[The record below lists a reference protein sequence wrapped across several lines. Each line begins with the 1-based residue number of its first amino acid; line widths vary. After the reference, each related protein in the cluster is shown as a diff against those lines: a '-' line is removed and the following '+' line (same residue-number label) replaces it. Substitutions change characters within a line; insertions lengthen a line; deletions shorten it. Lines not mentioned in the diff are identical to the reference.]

1 MSSYID
7 KINNYHP
14 DVIASFLKTG
24 DSSVIPKELQL
35 FIAQIQFAVEI
46 YKYEKNITRA
56 AEQLHVR
63 VAAEQKINLD
73 VRTCKSRIYSAIN
86 YFSVDNNVTIKV
98 WEENF
103 ADRYADLEKIAI
115 AKGDYKTAK
124 ICVDAQA
131 ECRRRASEAAEV
143 DRDWAPV
150 FIISPELAPEDLGFK
165 RKNLTEIAR
174 KYNEGFY
181 LKFIDSLPIENE
193 EKIRLK
199 HDANVIDIEST
210 VIESD

>member
-1 MSSYID
+1 M
-7 KINNYHP
+7 
-14 DVIASFLKTG
+14 
-24 DSSVIPKELQL
+24 
-35 FIAQIQFAVEI
+35 
-46 YKYEKNITRA
+46 
-56 AEQLHVR
+56 
-63 VAAEQKINLD
+63 AAEQKINLD

-143 DRDWAPV
+143 DLR
-150 FIISPELAPEDLGFK
+150 LGSGV
-165 RKNLTEIAR
+165 
-174 KYNEGFY
+174 YN
-181 LKFIDSLPIENE
+181 IP
-193 EKIRLK
+193 
-199 HDANVIDIEST
+199 
-210 VIESD
+210 